1 MNFIYKLLLDKFNKS
16 LNWNNDPIQLD
27 IYMIYKSKKQKSLI
41 THMFE
46 SLQTHQILRY
56 KLKNLSNYI
65 RIKLTKSLEV
75 N

>member
-46 SLQTHQILRY
+46 SL
-56 KLKNLSNYI
+56 
-65 RIKLTKSLEV
+65 
-75 N
+75 